1 MHLDKLKNKF
11 ILMNAG
17 QQGDIGYWMDK
28 RKMAKMAKKHG
39 LVVPWTIELSKDETI
54 PDFINYPV
62 FTKSVSTIEGGKN
75 DEGIYWNKKEL
86 GEKMATVVSDRFLVM
101 TYIRKKQEI
110 DFFGMSLK
118 GKVYIDYHDEIS
130 RFPDG
135 AYGYYGIFKRDG

>member
-1 MHLDKLKNKF
+1 
-11 ILMNAG
+11 MNAG

-101 TYIRKKQEI
+101 TYIRK
-110 DFFGMSLK
+110 S
-118 GKVYIDYHDEIS
+118 
-130 RFPDG
+130 
-135 AYGYYGIFKRDG
+135 KR